1 MRLRYRK
8 LPDLLD
14 PTQFNYYPYLRIAVR
29 HTDITQPFLALV
41 DSGAI
46 DTLFPAVVAEV
57 IGIDLESGVRKV
69 YFGIGGHAAI
79 GYVHECQL
87 QVQGF
92 NPWITVRIGFVD
104 TIKIPLLGQSGFF
117 ENYQVIFERFK
128 YSFEVYPKIDALIRA
143 SRGRRRP

>member
-1 MRLRYRK
+1 MRIRYRR
-8 LPDLLD
+8 LPDLID
-14 PTQFNYYPYLRIAVR
+14 PAHFNHYPYLRIAVR
-29 HTDITQPFLALV
+29 HTGITQPFLALV

-92 NPWITVRIGFVD
+92 NPWTRIRIGFVD
-104 TIKIPLLGQSGFF
+104 TIKVPLLGQSGFF

-128 YSFEVYPKIDALIRA
+128 YSFEVYPKVDALIRA

>member
-1 MRLRYRK
+1 MRIRYRR
-8 LPDLLD
+8 LPDLID
-14 PTQFNYYPYLRIAVR
+14 PAQFNHYPYLRIAVR
-29 HTDITQPFLALV
+29 HTNITQPFLALV

-92 NPWITVRIGFVD
+92 NPWNKVKIGFVD

-117 ENYQVIFERFK
+117 ENYQVIFEDSSTRSR
-128 YSFEVYPKIDALIRA
+128 YIRKLMH
-143 SRGRRRP
+143 

>member
-1 MRLRYRK
+1 MRIRYRK

-14 PTQFNYYPYLRIAVR
+14 PTQFNYYPYLGVAVR
-29 HTDITQPFLALV
+29 YKDKTQPLFALV

-46 DTLFPAVVAEV
+46 DTLFPAVLGEV
-57 IGIDLESGVRKV
+57 LGIDVVSGTRKV

-79 GYVHECQL
+79 GYMHECQL

-92 NPWITVRIGFVD
+92 NTWRNVTIGFVD
-104 TIKIPLLGQSGFF
+104 TIKVPLLGQSGFF
-117 ENYQVIFERFK
+117 ENHQVIFERFK
-128 YSFEVYPKIDALIRA
+128 YSFEVYPKVDALIRA